1 MPPLAPRK
9 RKAVAAARG
18 RKKKER
24 VAPDRISAL
33 PDEVLH
39 LVLSLLPVHDA
50 VATCVLARRWLHLW
64 KEAPGL
70 SVEWWDYD
78 EPGDRFISLVD
89 RFFTLRSSSAPL
101 NYCSININFP
111 EFLPEKEQLFV
122 RWIQRALRCQAR
134 VLRISL
140 IDWVELPNMTLISQH
155 LTRLELQVS
164 LELSYCPGRAPF
176 LESMPSLLQAIVRFD
191 EACEDKCQKSVSGGC
206 DDDDDDYCFGCA
218 DEVVA
223 GYGTNGMCLQGLS
236 EATHLELS
244 ADPAVFWYKSFSG
257 YSLMG
262 YIKDIPTLKGDN
274 YEEWKR
280 ELDLAFILGEVD
292 WVLTTP
298 CPIEPAE
305 IFRGEKESDAEW
317 QKRERDNASLI
328 MSYDI
333 EHAKWS
339 SANKNCLAAVKNTI
353 EPTILGSIPEY
364 DTVSK
369 YLESIKSQFS
379 GSSKFYAT
387 QLIKQLVTE
396 RYHGGGVKDHILRM
410 SNMASKLKQKD
421 LGISDD
427 FLVHLV
433 LSSLPK
439 NFDNLVVNYKIS
451 TENWNI
457 EELISNCVQE
467 EERHKETNGDSI
479 NLVKDNKEKSHRS
492 PSSKEKQPQHLP
504 QKQQFTVETRS
515 VSTLQE
521 KTFQERSS

>member
-1 MPPLAPRK
+1 MA
-9 RKAVAAARG
+9 G
-18 RKKKER
+18 R
-24 VAPDRISAL
+24 
-33 PDEVLH
+33 
-39 LVLSLLPVHDA
+39 
-50 VATCVLARRWLHLW
+50 T
-64 KEAPGL
+64 
-70 SVEWWDYD
+70 
-78 EPGDRFISLVD
+78 
-89 RFFTLRSSSAPL
+89 SSS
-101 NYCSININFP
+101 S
-111 EFLPEKEQLFV
+111 
-122 RWIQRALRCQAR
+122 
-134 VLRISL
+134 
-140 IDWVELPNMTLISQH
+140 T
-155 LTRLELQVS
+155 TT
-164 LELSYCPGRAPF
+164 G
-176 LESMPSLLQAIVRFD
+176 
-191 EACEDKCQKSVSGGC
+191 
-206 DDDDDDYCFGCA
+206 
-218 DEVVA
+218 
-223 GYGTNGMCLQGLS
+223 
-236 EATHLELS
+236 
-244 ADPAVFWYKSFSG
+244 G

-369 YLESIKSQFS
+369 YLESIKSQFT

-521 KTFQERSS
+521 DKTFQERSS

>member
-1 MPPLAPRK
+1 MQALAGEATRQAAASASVNARGEATEAAEIEAASKQGQTHLPDSISLPFRRSTRARGFISVPFGGAEATPRFHFHPHARQPFDGMPPLAPRK

-155 LTRLELQVS
+155 LTRLELQGISGDDNFLDLSGCPSLVNLNMDTCCIYVDKLSSSSLKTLCLSQCQFSIEYHIWLCFPSLVS

-191 EACEDKCQKSVSGGC
+191 DACEDKCQKSVSGGC
-206 DDDDDDYCFGCA
+206 DDDDDNEAHTRTLAVLTSIRQFGT
-218 DEVVA
+218 
-223 GYGTNGMCLQGLS
+223 GQKKLS
-236 EATHLELS
+236 
-244 ADPAVFWYKSFSG
+244 SFS
-257 YSLMG
+257 
-262 YIKDIPTLKGDN
+262 
-274 YEEWKR
+274 
-280 ELDLAFILGEVD
+280 
-292 WVLTTP
+292 
-298 CPIEPAE
+298 
-305 IFRGEKESDAEW
+305 
-317 QKRERDNASLI
+317 
-328 MSYDI
+328 
-333 EHAKWS
+333 
-339 SANKNCLAAVKNTI
+339 
-353 EPTILGSIPEY
+353 
-364 DTVSK
+364 
-369 YLESIKSQFS
+369 
-379 GSSKFYAT
+379 
-387 QLIKQLVTE
+387 
-396 RYHGGGVKDHILRM
+396 
-410 SNMASKLKQKD
+410 
-421 LGISDD
+421 
-427 FLVHLV
+427 
-433 LSSLPK
+433 LS
-439 NFDNLVVNYKIS
+439 
-451 TENWNI
+451 
-457 EELISNCVQE
+457 C
-467 EERHKETNGDSI
+467 
-479 NLVKDNKEKSHRS
+479 
-492 PSSKEKQPQHLP
+492 
-504 QKQQFTVETRS
+504 
-515 VSTLQE
+515 
-521 KTFQERSS
+521 

>member
-1 MPPLAPRK
+1 MQALAGEATRQAAASASVNARGEATEAAEIEAASKQGQTHLPDSISLPFRRSTRARGCISVPFGGAEATPRFHFHPHARQPFDGMPPLAPRK

-244 ADPAVFWYKSFSG
+244 ADPAVYVFRRDLKWCPTFAKLKTLLLDEWCVVGDLSALICFLQHSPILEKLTIQLQKAPTC
-257 YSLMG
+257 LMDSEG
-262 YIKDIPTLKGDN
+262 QYNTSELPFVSNHLKIVEIECKEVN
-274 YEEWKR
+274 TWVWK
-280 ELDLAFILGEVD
+280 ILKT
-292 WVLTTP
+292 LTTY
-298 CPIEPAE
+298 
-305 IFRGEKESDAEW
+305 G
-317 QKRERDNASLI
+317 
-328 MSYDI
+328 
-333 EHAKWS
+333 
-339 SANKNCLAAVKNTI
+339 
-353 EPTILGSIPEY
+353 IPL
-364 DTVSK
+364 K
-369 YLESIKSQFS
+369 QIN
-379 GSSKFYAT
+379 
-387 QLIKQLVTE
+387 IKQTSE
-396 RYHGGGVKDHILRM
+396 RNGSGC
-410 SNMASKLKQKD
+410 
-421 LGISDD
+421 
-427 FLVHLV
+427 F
-433 LSSLPK
+433 
-439 NFDNLVVNYKIS
+439 NFVCTGFSYN
-451 TENWNI
+451 
-457 EELISNCVQE
+457 
-467 EERHKETNGDSI
+467 
-479 NLVKDNKEKSHRS
+479 
-492 PSSKEKQPQHLP
+492 
-504 QKQQFTVETRS
+504 
-515 VSTLQE
+515 
-521 KTFQERSS
+521 